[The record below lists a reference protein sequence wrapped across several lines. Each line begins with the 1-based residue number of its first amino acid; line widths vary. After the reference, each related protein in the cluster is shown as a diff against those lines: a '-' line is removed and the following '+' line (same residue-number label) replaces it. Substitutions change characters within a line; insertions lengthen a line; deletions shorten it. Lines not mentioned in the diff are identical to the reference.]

1 MDEYSFVNNAHPDY
15 IDQLYQ
21 SYKNDPG
28 SIDDS
33 WRTFFDGY
41 EFAKKSTPAEG
52 IPSETAQKERA
63 VLNLINDYRGRGH
76 LFTKTNPVRTRRKYS
91 PTLDLKNYKL
101 SETDLDTVFQAGSEI
116 GLGPAKLRDIVEHL
130 QETYCYSI
138 GAEFRFIRI
147 PERLEWL
154 QHRMESTRNQPRF
167 TLEKKKH
174 ILNKL
179 NQAVVFENFLHT
191 KFVGQKRFSLQGGET
206 LIPGLDAI
214 IQKGAELGISEFLIG
229 MPHRGRLNVL
239 ANVLQKKYEEI
250 FSEFEGAGHAD
261 AVFEG
266 DVKYHLGYSN
276 TFKTLTGDTVTIG
289 LAPNPSHLE
298 AVNPVVEGM
307 ARAKID
313 HKFNG
318 DETRVLPIL
327 IHGDAAI
334 AAQGV
339 VYEVIQMSLLNGYR
353 TGGTVH
359 LVVNNQL
366 GFTTNYLDGRSS
378 TYCTDVA
385 KVTLSPVFHVNAD
398 DVEAVVFATELALE
412 YRQKFH
418 TDVFIDLLGYRKYG
432 HNESDEPRFTQPSL
446 YSIIASHP
454 DPREIYLKKLVEQG
468 TVDAP
473 LAGEME
479 ADFKASLQKQLELS
493 RQATFDRNTPTFLD
507 DCDLK
512 KHQIWHSLSPLPQT
526 GVAEEKLIETGKKV
540 FSISPDVKTFDKIA
554 KLYQS
559 RYDRLVKREPVDWAM
574 GEMMAYATLLCENVP
589 IRISGQDSE
598 RGTFSHRHAIIL
610 DEETEEKYVP
620 LNHLTE
626 NQARFEIIDSLLS
639 EYGVLGFEY
648 GYSCATPNGLTIWEA
663 QFGDFANG
671 GQIIIDQ
678 FLSCSEAKWN
688 RSNGL
693 VLYLPHGFE
702 GQGPEHSSARVER
715 FLHLCAHDNMHVVNA
730 TTPANF
736 FHLLRAH
743 VKYPFRIPLI
753 LFTPKSLL
761 RHPLCVSDFDDFV
774 TGSFLPLIDDP
785 YVEPEAVSKVLFCSG
800 KIYYELYEKQQA
812 EKRKDIAIIRLEQFY
827 PAFKRE
833 VLEIAKKY
841 SAAREIVWV
850 QEEPENM
857 GAWSFIS
864 HVYKMIPWQLISRD
878 ESPTPATGYYQ
889 QHLVEQKDIIDRAF
903 ACVKNNVKKRAVASL
918 KIA

>member
-21 SYKNDPG
+21 SYVNDPD

-41 EFAKKSTPAEG
+41 DFGKRATHAQG
-52 IPSETAQKERA
+52 IPSETARKERA
-63 VLNLINDYRGRGH
+63 VLNLINDYRTRGH

-91 PTLDLKNYKL
+91 PTLDLKNFKL
-101 SETDLDTVFQAGSEI
+101 SETDLDTVFQAGSET
-116 GLGPAKLRDIVEHL
+116 GLGPAKLGDIVEHL
-130 QETYCYSI
+130 QETYCHSI

-154 QHRMESTRNQPRF
+154 QHRMESSRNRPRF

-179 NQAVVFENFLHT
+179 NQAVVFETFLHT

-214 IQKGAELGISEFLIG
+214 VQKGAELGISEFLIG

-239 ANVLQKKYEEI
+239 ANVLQKNYEEI
-250 FSEFEGAGHAD
+250 FTEFEGAGHAD

-276 TFKTLTGDTVTIG
+276 TFKTLFGDQVTIG

-307 ARAKID
+307 VRARID
-313 HKFNG
+313 QKFHG
-318 DETRVLPIL
+318 DETKVLPIL

-359 LVVNNQL
+359 LVINNQL

-432 HNESDEPRFTQPSL
+432 HNESDEPRFTQPGL
-446 YSIIASHP
+446 YNIIASHP

-468 TVDAP
+468 TMDAH

-493 RQATFDRNTPTFLD
+493 RQNKFDRNTPTFLD

-512 KHQIWHSLSPLPQT
+512 KRQIWHSLSPLPQT
-526 GVAEEKLIETGKKV
+526 GVAEEKLIEIGKKV
-540 FSISPDVKTFDKIA
+540 FSISPDVKAFDKIA

-559 RYDRLVKREPVDWAM
+559 RYDRLARREPLDWAM

-610 DEETEEKYVP
+610 DEETEEKYIP

-626 NQARFEIIDSLLS
+626 SRARFEIIDSLLS
-639 EYGVLGFEY
+639 EYGVLGFEF

-693 VLYLPHGFE
+693 VLYLPHGYE
-702 GQGPEHSSARVER
+702 GQGPEHSSARIER
-715 FLHLCAHDNMHVVNA
+715 FLQLCAHDNMHVVNS
-730 TTPANF
+730 TTPANL

-761 RHPLCVSDFDDFV
+761 RHPLCISDFDDFV
-774 TGSFLPLIDDP
+774 SGRFMPLIDDP
-785 YVEPEAVSKVLFCSG
+785 YAEPAAVSKVLFCSG
-800 KIYYELYEKQQA
+800 KIYYELSQKQHT
-812 EKRKDIAIIRLEQFY
+812 EERKDIAIIRMEQLY
-827 PAFKRE
+827 PVFKRE
-833 VLEIAKKY
+833 VLEITKKY

-864 HVYKMIPWQLISRD
+864 QAYKMIPWKLISRD
-878 ESPTPATGYYQ
+878 EGPTPATGYYQ

-903 ACVKNNVKKRAVASL
+903 TRVKNNVKKKAVASL
-918 KIA
+918 T